1 MKNLTEEELVS
12 LAINI
17 RAFYDYQNERLA
29 IDGRLGQKKDGSLKK
44 RTPHRDEALLIY
56 LRSRRDEI
64 LRFENELEKE
74 ITKVVRKHLLW
85 KAFLENVKGC
95 GPIMAAVIITEF
107 DIHKAPT
114 VSNLWSFAGLAPGKD
129 RKKKGKKCPYNQ
141 FLRSKLCG
149 VLASRF
155 IISKSVPYS
164 GYYYREKQR
173 LENSD
178 VLVPEVKK
186 GGKIEMV
193 KWCEATKDH
202 RHKAAIRKMIKAF
215 LKDLYVV
222 WRELEGLP
230 VRKPYEEEYLGK
242 KHKKAA

>member
-1 MKNLTEEELVS
+1 MKKEELVS
-12 LAINI
+12 LGILV
-17 RAFYDYQNERLA
+17 RSFYDYQKERTA
-29 IDGRLGQKKDGSLKK
+29 IDGRIGQKIDKTPKKK
-44 RTPHRDEALLIY
+44 RPPRDIAMLKYLDEHRDY
-56 LRSRRDEI
+56 V
-64 LRFENELEKE
+64 FEFEQNLEKE
-74 ITKVVRKHLLW
+74 ITKIINNHPLW
-85 KAFLENVKGC
+85 QVFLKNVKGC

-114 VSNLWSFAGLAPGKD
+114 VSNLCSFAGLAPGKD

-193 KWCEATKDH
+193 KWCEATKNH